1 MNLSYEFTQRSK
13 KITYTL
19 MGVGLVGVILG
30 LVLAH
35 DEHLG
40 QRLWAN
46 VLMNSFFFLG
56 ISVAALF
63 FWTLQYATESA
74 YAVAVKRVYEAIAGY
89 LPVGAITLI
98 IVLLASSLGFNHIYH
113 WMAHGIS
120 DPTSEHYDEVIAG
133 KSGYLNLPFF
143 WIRTLAYLGIWY
155 LFYKGFRKR
164 SLQEDLEGGLD
175 IHWKNVKMAAIFL
188 VLYGVT
194 SSTSAWDW
202 LMSIDTH
209 WYSTMFGWYIF
220 SGTWCSSMIMLILF
234 ILFLKSKGYLQQV
247 NDSHIHDIGK
257 WMFATSF
264 LWSYL
269 WFCQFMLIWYANI
282 PEEITY
288 FQTRFDLYK
297 PVMWTTFFVNF
308 ALPMIFLIARDAKR
322 NPKFLAVVGCIIF
335 FFHWVDLFQI
345 VMPGT
350 VGAHWYFFNPLEL
363 GMFMMFLGLFLFVV
377 HTQLTKAPLM
387 VKNHPYLDESLHHE
401 F

>member
-1 MNLSYEFTQRSK
+1 
-13 KITYTL
+13 